1 MIVIIAP
8 VAGLIVAG
16 VIAAT
21 VISNSEEEE
30 EQPRMTNFEEPRVM
44 FWSKVVGHRGTLD
57 NVVNLNDKNFFL
69 KLKKDTGVPTVVLFY
84 WKSCGPCKRF
94 MPYWNALVQV
104 LSGENRVNLIALE
117 RDNMD
122 NFFANKGKAGG
133 SVYQFPTMRI
143 LNGVKKIA
151 AYNNDST
158 NYPPPNVI
166 QQIAMQHDVE
176 EISVE
181 NPEKLFAMLQF
192 VDESI

>member
-1 MIVIIAP
+1 MFFVIAP

-21 VISNSEEEE
+21 AMSNSDDEP
-30 EQPRMTNFEEPRVM
+30 PRMTNFEASSPPVM
-44 FWSKVVGHRGTLD
+44 FWSKVVGHRGSVD
-57 NVVNLNDKNFFL
+57 NLVNLNDKNFFL
-69 KLKKDTGVPTVVLFY
+69 KLKKDTGVPTVVVFY

-104 LSGENRVNLIALE
+104 LAGENRVNLIAIE
-117 RDNMD
+117 RTDMD
-122 NFFANKGKAGG
+122 TFFAIKGKAGG

-143 LNGVKKIA
+143 LNGTKKIA
-151 AYNNDST
+151 SYDNDST
-158 NYPPPNVI
+158 DYPSLEVM

-176 EISVE
+176 EIDVE
-181 NPEKLFAMLQF
+181 TPEKLFAMIQF

>member
-1 MIVIIAP
+1 MIFVIAP

-21 VISNSEEEE
+21 VISNSEED

-44 FWSKVVGHRGTLD
+44 FWSKVVGHRGTVD
-57 NVVNLNDKNFFL
+57 NIVNLNDKNFFS
-69 KLKKDTGVPTVVLFY
+69 KLKKDTGVPTVVVFY
-84 WKSCGPCKRF
+84 WKSCGSCKRF

-104 LSGENRVNLIALE
+104 LACENRVNLIAIE
-117 RDNMD
+117 RTDMD
-122 NFFANKGKAGG
+122 TFFANKGKAGG

-143 LNGVKKIA
+143 LNGTKKIA
-151 AYNNDST
+151 SYDNDST
-158 NYPPPNVI
+158 DYPTVEVI

-176 EISVE
+176 EIDVE
-181 NPEKLFAMLQF
+181 NPGKLFAMIQF